1 MYYIIAAVL
10 LAVDQVI
17 KHFIISGMDPGEK
30 IPVIGDFFRIA
41 YTQNTGIAFS
51 LFAGTGFLLILIPA
65 VVSVICA
72 VVLSRTGR
80 KGHPVLNWGL
90 ALILAGGI
98 GNVIDRL
105 VHGYV
110 VDYLSFGKFAIFNFA
125 DVCICTGCGL
135 ILLYVIFLSGR
146 KGGHKTR

>member
-17 KHFIISGMDPGEK
+17 KHFIVSGMDPGEK

-65 VVSVICA
+65 AISAVCA
-72 VVLSRTGR
+72 IVLARTGR

-90 ALILAGGI
+90 ALVLAGGI

-110 VDYLSFGKFAIFNFA
+110 VDYLSFGNFAVFNFA

-146 KGGHKTR
+146 KDGRKIR